1 MADEVANVNADA
13 VQDVQ
18 NILAELKGEKETN
31 DGKAPEAN
39 GNGATGDEEEEKR
52 IIAAA
57 KQLGETQAE
66 KPDSRKKLYNGN
78 SNRGHRSEQS
88 RKNYRENI
96 KSDLTSQELSDD
108 PVSIRKQVCSIEAD
122 AMCPCSAWDCSIA
135 FTFLNFLL
143 TGLLGRILF
152 FWL

>member
-13 VQDVQ
+13 VRDVQ
-18 NILAELKGEKETN
+18 NVLAELKGEKETN

-39 GNGATGDEEEEKR
+39 GNGATGDEEEKR
-52 IIAAA
+52 IIDAA

-66 KPDSRKKLYNGN
+66 KTDSRKKLYNGN

-108 PVSIRKQVCSIEAD
+108 PVSIRKQVGSIEVD
-122 AMCPCSAWDCSIA
+122 AMCPCSA
-135 FTFLNFLL
+135 
-143 TGLLGRILF
+143 
-152 FWL
+152 